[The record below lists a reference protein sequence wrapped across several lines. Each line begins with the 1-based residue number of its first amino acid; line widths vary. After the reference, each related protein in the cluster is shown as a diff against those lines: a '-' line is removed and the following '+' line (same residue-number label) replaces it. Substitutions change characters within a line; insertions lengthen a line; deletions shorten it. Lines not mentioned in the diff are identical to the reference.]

1 MRVDSRP
8 EYKQK
13 AAPLTVPRGTTL
25 RTAISEMT
33 ERNYG
38 SVVIVEPDHT
48 VAGILTERD
57 LMRRVLYE
65 GLDPDVTP
73 VDRVMTT
80 NVKTA
85 RQDDDVVD
93 WLRLMSNERFR
104 HLPVVDAEGR
114 VVQMLSQGDFVS
126 YTWPDLL
133 RQPGGEARE
142 GMVPTHHIALIVA
155 GVLGY
160 ALLVPFVF
168 GVV

>member
-1 MRVDSRP
+1 MRLNARP
-8 EYKQK
+8 EYAHK

-38 SVVIVEPDHT
+38 SVVIVEPDDR

-57 LMRRVLYE
+57 LMRRVLYRR
-65 GLDPDVTP
+65 LDPDTTT
-73 VDRVMTT
+73 VDAVMTAP
-80 NVKTA
+80 VKTA
-85 RQDDDVVD
+85 RETDEVVD
-93 WLRLMSNERFR
+93 WLRFMSNERFR
-104 HLPVVDAEGR
+104 HLPVVDDAGR

-133 RQPGGEARE
+133 PQAGAKGRE
-142 GMVPTHHIALIVA
+142 GVVPTYQIAAIVA